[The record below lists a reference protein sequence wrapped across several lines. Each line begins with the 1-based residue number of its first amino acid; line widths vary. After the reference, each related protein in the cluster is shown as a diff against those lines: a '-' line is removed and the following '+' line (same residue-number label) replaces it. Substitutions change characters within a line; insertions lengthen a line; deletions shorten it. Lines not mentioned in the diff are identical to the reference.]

1 MFLTCIYC
9 GVPNVH
15 PERLYRYCA
24 SYDCVR
30 RGNHYES
37 PIHQSVTVTDETAE
51 LTRVVAGLELDLET
65 ANNKIETLTDTVN
78 EFQARIDKGFADAYK
93 VYDNAISVGRFD
105 CLRSLVRQHNEF
117 VMARRLLT
125 HSDEY
130 VRDIYGQMLS
140 LLERDMKKVGIR
152 MYGTL
157 GEWVVLSPDTEY
169 NHVRYLAEDRGNRI
183 YEGEVVRVGYE
194 TETGMVIEPALVL
207 NLTPELTNKGG
218 N

>member
-1 MFLTCIYC
+1 MNLTTCIYC
-9 GVPNVH
+9 GVPKVH
-15 PERLYRYCA
+15 PERIYRYCN
-24 SYDCVR
+24 SEECVK
-30 RGNHYES
+30 RGQSYES
-37 PIHQSVTVTDETAE
+37 PVYDSTTVTDKTAE
-51 LTRVVAGLELDLET
+51 LTEIISELDSELAIAKDEVST
-65 ANNKIETLTDTVN
+65 LANRVA

-117 VMARRLLT
+117 VMAQKLMT

-130 VRDIYGQMLS
+130 VRDIFSQMFS
-140 LLERDMKKVGIR
+140 LLERDMKKLGIR

-157 GEWVVLSPDTEY
+157 GEWVVLHPDTEY

-194 TETGMVIEPALVL
+194 TETGLVIQPALVI
-207 NLTPELTNKGG
+207 NWD
-218 N
+218 